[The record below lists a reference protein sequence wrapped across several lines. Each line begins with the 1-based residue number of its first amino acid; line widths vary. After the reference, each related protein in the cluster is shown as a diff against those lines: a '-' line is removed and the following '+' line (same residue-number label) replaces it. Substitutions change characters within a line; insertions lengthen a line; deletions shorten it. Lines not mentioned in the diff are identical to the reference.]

1 MLYISASNIFIQI
14 SKVWNLYLN
23 LTRLYRTKLKL

>member
-23 LTRLYRTKLKL
+23 LTRLYI